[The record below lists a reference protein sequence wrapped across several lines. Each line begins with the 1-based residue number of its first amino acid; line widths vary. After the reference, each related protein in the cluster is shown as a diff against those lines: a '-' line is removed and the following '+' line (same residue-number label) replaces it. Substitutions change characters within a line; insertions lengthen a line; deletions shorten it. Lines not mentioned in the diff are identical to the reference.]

1 MLKTAMSSRLPYPI
15 LHPNS
20 IAKRVFLQVS
30 PARSAVWK
38 FWNKICLAYL
48 RMATLIRSD
57 QRFSLNR
64 FLLRLWLIMPIAAFA
79 QGGDNCAAALLNP
92 LTLPANIT
100 GHTTSGMNND
110 YTSSISGCGYNSFKD
125 EADYLYAFTPAYSG
139 PVTVTFEVTAACGGW
154 VNWGAIFVFQGCP
167 NVGTC
172 IASATTSSNPVTLT
186 FTVTAGNTYFLWI
199 DSWTCGAS
207 GWVTYNLSVSAP
219 SGGGPSCPSSVS
231 DNGIW
236 TGQAPGGGTLYNA
249 YASVVNI
256 PNNTTLEV
264 DDVNG
269 FGNCDLVMIVQ
280 MKGADVNLTP
290 GSNYGRVTNMNLA
303 GRYEINRI
311 QNINSNRL
319 TLVSPMSLPFCHNDI
334 VQVIRIPYNS
344 ANPNVTLSGAYAA
357 PPFDGRKGGIMVVY
371 APGTLTLNNATL
383 NVRGRGYRGGDA
395 VGAAWG
401 CGFVSIPPPY
411 YLAGPDQG
419 PAAPKGESFTRVP
432 AGHELA
438 RGAIGHAG
446 GGGLNVNAGG
456 GGGSHAG
463 AGGAG
468 GGDWISCNPR
478 NDANGGGIAGYT
490 TALDPNRLLGGGGG
504 GGGHAGNNV
513 PGGGDGGSGGGV
525 VLLVANTITLVG
537 ANTIDARGADAP
549 NVNGQWA
556 GGGGG
561 AGGMVY
567 LSANAFGGTGTLT
580 VNTSGGRGGN
590 AYWPNQLGPGGGG
603 GGGRLLINTATLPP
617 TITHISNGGAAGLW
631 CTQPDWSVCSGTY
644 YNTPGSVG
652 QTATSQPRLT
662 ITPPTCT
669 PLSQTA
675 ITLYGVSI
683 GREHRLH
690 WTSTTPPA
698 QIQAIEVE
706 AASQGTAFQVIA
718 TLPASLREYTWQPS
732 TSRLLYRIRET
743 HQDNSILY
751 SNVVEIASE
760 ESNIHIRRVGDRL
773 LIENY
778 IGAVEI
784 YNLLGQ
790 RLLNYPYNPGLIDL
804 TGLPTPLVVRLDD
817 GSWKVLP

>member
-1 MLKTAMSSRLPYPI
+1 
-15 LHPNS
+15 
-20 IAKRVFLQVS
+20 
-30 PARSAVWK
+30 
-38 FWNKICLAYL
+38 
-48 RMATLIRSD
+48 MATLIKSD

-92 LTLPANIT
+92 LTLPATIT
-100 GHTTSGMNND
+100 GHTTSGRNND
-110 YTSSISGCGYNSFKD
+110 YTSAIGGCAAHNSYKN
-125 EADYLYAFTPAYSG
+125 EADYLYAFTPTCGGS
-139 PVTVTFEVTAACGGW
+139 VTVTFQVTAACGGW
-154 VNWGAIFVFQGCP
+154 VNYGAIFVFQGCP
-167 NVGTC
+167 DVGTC
-172 IASATTSSNPVTLT
+172 IASATTTGSNPVTLT

-199 DSWTCGAS
+199 DSWTGCGAT

-219 SGGGPSCPSSVS
+219 GGGSSFTSPVS

-236 TGQAPGGGTLYNA
+236 TGQAPGSGTLYNA
-249 YASVVNI
+249 YASVINI

-264 DDVNG
+264 DNVNG
-269 FGNCDLVMIVQ
+269 FQNCDLVMIVQ

-290 GSNYGRVTNMNLA
+290 GPAYGSVTDMNLA

-311 QNINSNRL
+311 RNISCNQL
-319 TLVSPMSLPFCHNDI
+319 TLENPMSLSFNRDDI
-334 VQVIRIPYNS
+334 VQVIRIPYNP

-383 NVRGRGYRGGDA
+383 NVRGRGYRGGD
-395 VGAAWG
+395 VIGSAWG
-401 CGFVSIPPPY
+401 CGSVPIPPPY
-411 YLAGPDQG
+411 YLAGPNQLR
-419 PAAPKGESFTRVP
+419 AAPKGESFTRVA

-446 GGGLNVNAGG
+446 GGGLNVDGG
-456 GGGSHAG
+456 GAGGSHAG
-463 AGGAG
+463 VGGAG

-504 GGGHAGNNV
+504 GGGHAGDNV

-580 VNTSGGRGGN
+580 VNTSGGQGGN
-590 AYWPNQLGPGGGG
+590 AYWGNQLGPGGGG
-603 GGGRLLINTATLPP
+603 GGGRLLINTPTLPT

-631 CTQPDWSVCSGTY
+631 CSGSTCYYPY
-644 YNTPGSVG
+644 YNTSGSPG
-652 QTATSQPRLT
+652 QTNTGQPTLT

-675 ITLYGVSI
+675 ITLYGVSM

-718 TLPASLREYTWQPS
+718 TLPASLREYTWQPP

>member
-1 MLKTAMSSRLPYPI
+1 
-15 LHPNS
+15 
-20 IAKRVFLQVS
+20 
-30 PARSAVWK
+30 
-38 FWNKICLAYL
+38 
-48 RMATLIRSD
+48 
-57 QRFSLNR
+57 
-64 FLLRLWLIMPIAAFA
+64 
-79 QGGDNCAAALLNP
+79 
-92 LTLPANIT
+92 
-100 GHTTSGMNND
+100 
-110 YTSSISGCGYNSFKD
+110 
-125 EADYLYAFTPAYSG
+125 
-139 PVTVTFEVTAACGGW
+139 
-154 VNWGAIFVFQGCP
+154 
-167 NVGTC
+167 VGTC
-172 IASATTSSNPVTLT
+172 IASATTSNNPATLT

-199 DSWTCGAS
+199 DSWTCGAT

-219 SGGGPSCPSSVS
+219 GGGSSFTSPVS

-264 DDVNG
+264 DNASG
-269 FGNCDLVMIVQ
+269 FQNCDLVMIVQ

-290 GSNYGRVTNMNLA
+290 GPNYGRVTNMNLA

-311 QNINSNRL
+311 RNINCNQL
-319 TLVSPMSLPFCHNDI
+319 TLENPMSLAFNRNDI
-334 VQVIRIPYNS
+334 VQVIRIPYDP
-344 ANPNVTLSGAYAA
+344 AIPDVTLNGAYAA
-357 PPFDGRKGGIMVVY
+357 LPFDGRKGGIMVVY

-395 VGAAWG
+395 IGNAWG
-401 CGFVSIPPPY
+401 CGSVPIPPPY
-411 YLAGPDQG
+411 NLAGPNQG

-446 GGGLNVNAGG
+446 GGGLNVDAGG

-490 TALDPNRLLGGGGG
+490 TALDPTRLLGGGGG
-504 GGGHAGNNV
+504 GGGHAGDNV
-513 PGGGDGGSGGGV
+513 AGGGDGGSGGGV

-603 GGGRLLINTATLPP
+603 GGGRLLINTAALPP
-617 TITHISNGGAAGLW
+617 AITHISNGGSAGEW
-631 CTQPDWSVCSGTY
+631 CPGGCSGPY
-644 YNTPGSVG
+644 YNTPGSAG
-652 QTATSQPRLT
+652 QTATGQPTLT

-675 ITLYGVSI
+675 ITLYGVSM

-718 TLPASLREYTWQPS
+718 TLPASLREYTWQPP

-760 ESNIHIRRVGDRL
+760 GSNIHIRRVGDRL

-790 RLLNYPYNPGLIDL
+790 RLLNYSYNPGLIDL
-804 TGLPTPLVVRLDD
+804 AGLPTPLVVRLDD

>member
-1 MLKTAMSSRLPYPI
+1 M
-15 LHPNS
+15 
-20 IAKRVFLQVS
+20 
-30 PARSAVWK
+30 
-38 FWNKICLAYL
+38 
-48 RMATLIRSD
+48 
-57 QRFSLNR
+57 
-64 FLLRLWLIMPIAAFA
+64 
-79 QGGDNCAAALLNP
+79 
-92 LTLPANIT
+92 
-100 GHTTSGMNND
+100 
-110 YTSSISGCGYNSFKD
+110 
-125 EADYLYAFTPAYSG
+125 
-139 PVTVTFEVTAACGGW
+139 
-154 VNWGAIFVFQGCP
+154 
-167 NVGTC
+167 
-172 IASATTSSNPVTLT
+172 
-186 FTVTAGNTYFLWI
+186 
-199 DSWTCGAS
+199 
-207 GWVTYNLSVSAP
+207 
-219 SGGGPSCPSSVS
+219 
-231 DNGIW
+231 
-236 TGQAPGGGTLYNA
+236 LYNA

-264 DDVNG
+264 DNVNG
-269 FGNCDLVMIVQ
+269 FQNCDLVMIVQ

-290 GSNYGRVTNMNLA
+290 GPAYGSVTNMNLA

-311 QNINSNRL
+311 QNINCNQL
-319 TLVSPMSLPFCHNDI
+319 TLVNPMSLPFNRDDI
-334 VQVIRIPYNS
+334 VQVIRIPYDP
-344 ANPNVTLSGAYAA
+344 AIPDVTLGGAYAA

-395 VGAAWG
+395 IGNAWG
-401 CGFVSIPPPY
+401 CGSVPMPPPY
-411 YLAGPDQG
+411 NLAGPDQG

-446 GGGLNVNAGG
+446 GGGLNVDAGG
-456 GGGSHAG
+456 GGGSQAG

-490 TALDPNRLLGGGGG
+490 TALDPTRLLGGGGG
-504 GGGHAGNNV
+504 GGGHAGDNV
-513 PGGGDGGSGGGV
+513 SGGGDGGSGGGV

-537 ANTIDARGADAP
+537 ANTIDARGANAP

-590 AYWPNQLGPGGGG
+590 AYWPSQLGPGGGG
-603 GGGRLLINTATLPP
+603 GGGRLLINTAALPP
-617 TITHISNGGAAGLW
+617 AITHIANGGSAGLW
-631 CTQPDWSVCSGTY
+631 CTQPDWSVCPGTY
-644 YNTPGSVG
+644 YNTPGSAG
-652 QTATSQPRLT
+652 QTNTGQPTLT

-675 ITLYGVSI
+675 ITLYGVSM
-683 GREHRLH
+683 GREHWLH

-698 QIQAIEVE
+698 QIQATEVE

-718 TLPASLREYTWQPS
+718 TLPASLREYTWQPP

-743 HQDNSILY
+743 HQDGSILY

-760 ESNIHIRRVGDRL
+760 GSNIHIRRVADRL

-790 RLLNYPYNPGLIDL
+790 RLLNYSYNPGLIDL
-804 TGLPTPLVVRLDD
+804 AGLPTPLVVRLDD

>member
-1 MLKTAMSSRLPYPI
+1 MSSRLPYPI

-20 IAKRVFLQVS
+20 IAKRAFLQVS

-38 FWNKICLAYL
+38 FWNKICLGYL
-48 RMATLIRSD
+48 HMTTLIKSD
-57 QRFSLNR
+57 QQFSLNR
-64 FLLRLWLIMPIAAFA
+64 FLLRLWLMMPIAAFA

-92 LTLPANIT
+92 LTLPATIT

-110 YTSSISGCGYNSFKD
+110 YTSAIGGCGNNSYKN
-125 EADYLYAFTPAYSG
+125 EADYLYAFTPANNGS
-139 PVTVTFEVTAACGGW
+139 VTVTFHVTAACGGW
-154 VNWGAIFVFQGCP
+154 VNYGAIFVFQGCP

-172 IASATTSSNPVTLT
+172 IASATTNSSNPVTLT

-199 DSWTCGAS
+199 DSWTCGAT
-207 GWVTYNLSVSAP
+207 GWVTYNLSVSQWSFTSP
-219 SGGGPSCPSSVS
+219 VS

-264 DDVNG
+264 DNAYG
-269 FGNCDLVMIVQ
+269 FQNCDLVMIVQ

-290 GSNYGRVTNMNLA
+290 GPAYGSVTNMNLA

-311 QNINSNRL
+311 QNINCNNNNL
-319 TLVSPMSLPFCHNDI
+319 TLTLENPMSLPFNRDDI
-334 VQVIRIPYNS
+334 VQVIRIPYDPAS
-344 ANPNVTLSGAYAA
+344 PDVTLSGTRAA

-371 APGTLTLNNATL
+371 APGTLTLNNVTL
-383 NVRGRGYRGGDA
+383 NVRGRGYRGGNVIGNA
-395 VGAAWG
+395 FQCPVP
-401 CGFVSIPPPY
+401 IPPPY
-411 YLAGPDQG
+411 NLAGPNQLL
-419 PAAPKGESFTRVP
+419 AAPKGESFTRVP

-446 GGGLNVNAGG
+446 GGGLNVDAGG

-468 GGDWISCNPR
+468 GGDWVGCNPR
-478 NDANGGGIAGYT
+478 NDANGGGIAGHT
-490 TALDPNRLLGGGGG
+490 TALDPTRLLGGGGG
-504 GGGHAGNNV
+504 GGGHAGDNV
-513 PGGGDGGSGGGV
+513 AGGGDGGSGGGV

-580 VNTSGGRGGN
+580 VNTSGGRGGT
-590 AYWPNQLGPGGGG
+590 AYWPHELGPGGGG
-603 GGGRLLINTATLPP
+603 GGGRLLINTAALPP
-617 TITHISNGGAAGLW
+617 AITHISNGGAAGLW
-631 CTQPDWSVCSGTY
+631 CGPCSDTY
-644 YNTPGSVG
+644 YNTPGSAG
-652 QTATSQPRLT
+652 QTNTSQPTLT

-669 PLSQTA
+669 PMSQTA
-675 ITLYGVSI
+675 ITLYGVSM

-718 TLPASLREYTWQPS
+718 TLPASLREYTWQPP
-732 TSRLLYRIRET
+732 TSRLLYRIRER
-743 HQDNSILY
+743 HQDGSILY

-760 ESNIHIRRVGDRL
+760 GSNIHIRRVADRL

-790 RLLNYPYNPGLIDL
+790 RLLNYSYNPGLIDL
-804 TGLPTPLVVRLDD
+804 AGLPTPLVVRLDD
-817 GSWKVLP
+817 GSWEVLP

>member
-1 MLKTAMSSRLPYPI
+1 LF
-15 LHPNS
+15 S
-20 IAKRVFLQVS
+20 ID
-30 PARSAVWK
+30 
-38 FWNKICLAYL
+38 L
-48 RMATLIRSD
+48 RMATLIKSD
-57 QRFSLNR
+57 LQFSLNR
-64 FLLRLWLIMPIAAFA
+64 FLLRLWLMMPIAAFA

-92 LTLPANIT
+92 LTLPATIT

-110 YTSSISGCGYNSFKD
+110 YTSAIGGCATHNSYKN
-125 EADYLYAFTPAYSG
+125 EADYLYAFTATCGGS
-139 PVTVTFEVTAACGGW
+139 VTVTFQVTAACGGW
-154 VNWGAIFVFQGCP
+154 VNWGAIFVFQNCP
-167 NVGTC
+167 DVGTC
-172 IASATTSSNPVTLT
+172 IASATTSSNPATLT

-199 DSWTCGAS
+199 DSWTCGPT

-219 SGGGPSCPSSVS
+219 SGGSFTSPVS

-236 TGQAPGGGTLYNA
+236 TGQAPGGGMLYNA
-249 YASVVNI
+249 YASVVDI

-264 DDVNG
+264 DNVNG
-269 FGNCDLVMIVQ
+269 FQNCDLVMIVQ

-290 GSNYGRVTNMNLA
+290 GPAYGSVTNMNLA

-311 QNINSNRL
+311 QNINCSQL
-319 TLVSPMSLPFCHNDI
+319 TLVNPMSLPFNRNDI
-334 VQVIRIPYNS
+334 VQVIRIPYNPG
-344 ANPNVTLSGAYAA
+344 NPDETLSGAYAA

-383 NVRGRGYRGGDA
+383 NVRGRGYRGGD
-395 VGAAWG
+395 VIGSAWG
-401 CGFVSIPPPY
+401 CSSVPIPPPY
-411 YLAGPDQG
+411 NLAGPNQG

-446 GGGLNVNAGG
+446 GGGLNVDAGG
-456 GGGSHAG
+456 GGGSQAG

-468 GGDWISCNPR
+468 GGDWISCSPR

-490 TALDPNRLLGGGGG
+490 TALDPTRLLGGGGG
-504 GGGHAGNNV
+504 GGGHAGANV

-567 LSANAFGGTGTLT
+567 LSASAFGGTGTLT

-590 AYWPNQLGPGGGG
+590 AYWPTQLGPGGGG

-617 TITHISNGGAAGLW
+617 AITHIANGGSAGVW
-631 CTQPDWSVCSGTY
+631 CTQPDWSVCPGTY
-644 YNTPGSVG
+644 YNTPGSAG
-652 QTATSQPRLT
+652 QTTTSQPTLT

-675 ITLYGVSI
+675 ITLYGVSM
-683 GREHRLH
+683 GREHWLH

-698 QIQAIEVE
+698 QIQATEVE

-718 TLPASLREYTWQPS
+718 TLPASLREYTWQPP

-743 HQDNSILY
+743 HQDSGIRY

-760 ESNIHIRRVGDRL
+760 GSNIHIRRVADRL

-790 RLLNYPYNPGLIDL
+790 RLLNYSYNPGLIDL
-804 TGLPTPLVVRLDD
+804 AGLPMPLVVRLDD
-817 GSWKVLP
+817 GSWEVLP